1 MQKIERLNWDSSFF
15 GYEVGKVEIKNSS
28 VFDLVDFKQ
37 KTKDYELIYVFSNQ
51 VLFSIKEFEVDV
63 KVLFFQLCSKINYE
77 SNEKLQSF
85 NPKYHNF
92 DELKKLALESGI
104 FSRFNIDTN
113 FKNQEYEKLY
123 IRWIENAVNE
133 DFTFD
138 IIIALNN
145 DNSIIGFATINKK
158 NNFTAEIGLV
168 AVSKW
173 SRGLGIGKQLIK
185 EAILRSYNAGF
196 IEIQVVTQMNNLAA
210 MNLYQSS
217 NFNIKEITNI
227 YHIWNR

>member
-15 GYEVGKVEIKNSS
+15 GYEVGKVELKNSS
-28 VFDLVDFKQ
+28 FFDLVDFKQ

-51 VLFSIKEFEVDV
+51 VLFSIKQFEVDV
-63 KVLFFQLCSKINYE
+63 KVQFFQLCSEINYE
-77 SNEKLQSF
+77 CNEKLQSF

-113 FKNQEYEKLY
+113 FRNQEYEKLY

-196 IEIQVVTQMNNLAA
+196 SEIQVVTQMNNLAA